1 MRIHDPKETIPMP
14 PDNWPLI
21 SIVTPSFNQ
30 AKFLE
35 ETILSIKD
43 QDYKFVEHIVIDGGS
58 TDGSY
63 EILEKYSD
71 SLKFWVSEPDEGQAH
86 AINKGLRHCSGQIF
100 NWINSDDLLLPGALT
115 TIAEAWRQHPGH
127 VLVGDT
133 LILDSINGGSTYI
146 KHRGVTLENMIRI
159 WEGGRMNWVQPGTF
173 LPLDV
178 LTQVGPIDQTL
189 RYTFDRD
196 LMCRILRTA
205 PVSYLGSALASFRL
219 QPNSKTVYEAENWAT
234 EHALVSL
241 RYADE
246 VEDLDARLVEAECT
260 LCWNILP
267 KISGRWQRPKRF
279 AALAGL
285 VRIAW
290 RCPKILISKRF
301 YLATL
306 LLALPGKLARR
317 VIQAIEQCKVSR

>member
-1 MRIHDPKETIPMP
+1 MP

-21 SIVTPSFNQ
+21 SLVTPSFNQ

-35 ETILSIKD
+35 ETILSIRD

-58 TDGSY
+58 TDGSC

-173 LPLDV
+173 LPLDL
-178 LTQVGPIDQTL
+178 LTRVGPIDQTL

-205 PVSYLGSALASFRL
+205 PVSYLESAIASFRL
-219 QPNSKTVYEAENWAT
+219 QPNSKTVLEAECWAT
-234 EHALVSL
+234 EQAQVTL
-241 RYADE
+241 RYANE
-246 VEDLDARLVEAECT
+246 VEGLSASLVQAECA

-267 KISGRWQRPKRF
+267 KISGRWQKPQRSSAF
-279 AALAGL
+279 FGL
-285 VRIAW
+285 VRISW
-290 RCPKILISKRF
+290 RCPKIFLSRRI
-301 YLATL
+301 YLAL
-306 LLALPGKLARR
+306 LLLILPRR
-317 VIQAIEQCKVSR
+317 ISRQIQKTIEQAKVSR